1 MKCDWYTVGAHEWL
15 SPPLPGTM
23 SESGRPQDWGGGRGR
38 EFLGPRPHLPTSLHR
53 LHEVYFEAPTCQGDP
68 KKIFLV
74 GNYSSSAEFFVTVA
88 VFAFLYSMGALATYI
103 FLQNKYRE
111 NNKGPMLVFGFLNL
125 VLWVGNLWFV
135 FKETGWAAPFL
146 RYGQGPG
153 GYGQSLHYGPRG
165 PTQSSPTPHFSD
177 LSSPTTPPD
186 SVPATL
192 AISMCQAQS
201 NFMVLVLAFSEFQTH
216 TH

>member
-1 MKCDWYTVGAHEWL
+1 MLSLLKARVQSLVMELGSHKPCGATIKAKQQQIMKCDWYTVGAREWL

-23 SESGRPQDWGGGRGR
+23 SESGRPHDWEVGRGR

-53 LHEVYFEAPTCQGDP
+53 LHEVYFDAPTCQGDP

-111 NNKGPMLVFGFLNL
+111 NNKGPMLVSSHSHSH
-125 VLWVGNLWFV
+125 
-135 FKETGWAAPFL
+135 AC
-146 RYGQGPG
+146 RDQGTR
-153 GYGQSLHYGPRG
+153 SLGDTAIFRG
-165 PTQSSPTPHFSD
+165 HTK
-177 LSSPTTPPD
+177 
-186 SVPATL
+186 
-192 AISMCQAQS
+192 
-201 NFMVLVLAFSEFQTH
+201 FQTGSH
-216 TH
+216 ASTAATSIRDTD